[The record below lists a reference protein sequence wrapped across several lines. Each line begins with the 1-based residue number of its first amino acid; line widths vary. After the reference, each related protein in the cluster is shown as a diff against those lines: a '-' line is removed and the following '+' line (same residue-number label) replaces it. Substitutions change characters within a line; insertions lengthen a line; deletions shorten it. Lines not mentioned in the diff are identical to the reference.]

1 MKNINLDKS
10 KSLQFLLKIIGNES
24 ANMYYIKNLL
34 DIYPNTIEYILNDK
48 TPDLTKVKYVK
59 SKRWK
64 YIKELVLENISLLQ
78 LNDMLENV
86 FDITTLINLKEYYTE
101 FLGPTYNDE
110 IINNIILQNIKKE
123 PYDTLCR
130 ISGINFLTADKILLN
145 AYDKQQTLWNIDL
158 KSSLERCTSFI
169 IYFLLN
175 KLNGSTKIEKNK
187 LLQAMKYKYGLI
199 ECSHE
204 FYNALN
210 DYRLKIIGE
219 CVSLTNYFNE
229 EKNISNF
236 IFKALSIKNNWNIN
250 INLYNEVN
258 NFILTDDQLNTL
270 KLINENQLVLLN
282 GYAGTGKSSSIKA
295 LINMLEDNNKTY
307 KILAPTAKAAKT
319 ISEYTCRHASTIHFL
334 LCADVPDF
342 DINIS
347 DNEYINIS
355 NREASND
362 FKYEKLDYDIIIID
376 ECSMLS
382 ITLFN
387 ILLRYIDPTK
397 TKLLLIGDSYQLPSI
412 QNGNLYQ
419 DLLEINDIPKITLD
433 KIFRYTE
440 DGLINVATNIRLG
453 NKYLTN
459 ESEQYIGESYSFY
472 NYDDIP
478 KMLNAVLNKYV
489 ELINNGNNIF
499 DIAILTAKNIGNSGT
514 NILNSCVQSI
524 INPISEFDDFISIM
538 VNDTTIKFKEND
550 VVMNIKNNYNAIP
563 INKTE
568 KVLIAN
574 GQTGIIKSVNSVNNT
589 MIIDIDGN
597 KFEFEYADI
606 RNLRLAYC
614 FTIHKAQG
622 SQFKNVIYIT
632 TKNDEF
638 MTNANLMYVA
648 VTRAQKNC
656 YHYGDKTV
664 INKKIKEQIN
674 LKRNTNLVELYDNIK
689 ENH

>member
-34 DIYPNTIEYILNDK
+34 DIYPNTIEYILNDE

-130 ISGINFLTADKILLN
+130 ISGINFLTVDKILLN

-199 ECSHE
+199 ACSHE

-236 IFKALSIKNNWNIN
+236 IFKALDIKNNWNIN
-250 INLYNEVN
+250 INLYNEID
-258 NFILTDDQLNTL
+258 NFILTNDQLNTL